1 MTVEVMGYRFE
12 DLKMGMNE
20 SLTHTVA
27 ESDLTG
33 FAAISGDDN
42 PIHLDE
48 AYARTTPFGGRIA
61 HGMFTASLFSAL
73 LGTRLP
79 GPGAVYMSQT
89 LFFRAPVFVGS
100 TIRARVEVIELI
112 EEKQRARLRCEC
124 QVEDEI
130 VLEGEALVYVPR
142 RDQ

>member
-1 MTVEVMGYRFE
+1 
-12 DLKMGMNE
+12 MNE
-20 SLTHTVA
+20 NLSHTVA

-33 FAAISGDDN
+33 FAEISGDDN

-48 AYARTTPFGGRIA
+48 AYAQTTPFGGRIA

-100 TIRARVEVIELI
+100 TIKARVEVVELI

-124 QVEDEI
+124 QVDGEL

>member
-1 MTVEVMGYRFE
+1 
-12 DLKMGMNE
+12 
-20 SLTHTVA
+20 
-27 ESDLTG
+27 
-33 FAAISGDDN
+33 
-42 PIHLDE
+42 
-48 AYARTTPFGGRIA
+48 
-61 HGMFTASLFSAL
+61 MFTASLFSAL

-100 TIRARVEVIELI
+100 TIKARVEVVELI

-124 QVEDEI
+124 QVDGEL